1 MIGRTKVMELTT
13 NHCLVCLPLDLNFKN
28 AHAVVGEL
36 SLKESLL
43 LCLLEVY
50 FSLKTS
56 PKNRRSP
63 GH

>member
-1 MIGRTKVMELTT
+1 MELTT